1 MKRSISYLFLILACV
16 TTLPACAGLM
26 YSAEPMEARVVDAE
40 SKKSLEGVIVVA
52 HWELE
57 RGTVGGSVP
66 AGQLMVMEAVTNKTG
81 KFAFPGFG
89 PKPAVTSHLVHK
101 DPELILF
108 KSGYRYLVLT
118 NEYSGD
124 IKLRT
129 RAVRR
134 SEWNGKTIEL
144 KPFKGSLEEYEKHLA
159 FLKTSLGFAYNGEN
173 CEWKLVPRM
182 LVSQHR
188 EKLRLDKAGIFNTVR
203 SVDSVAGQKQCGSAK
218 EFFRDYLP

>member
-1 MKRSISYLFLILACV
+1 MKRSINYLFFILACV
-16 TTLPACAGLM
+16 VTLPACAGLM

-40 SKKSLEGVIVVA
+40 SNKPIEGVIVVA

-66 AGQLMVMEAVTNKTG
+66 AGQLMVMETITDSQG
-81 KFAFPGFG
+81 KFSFPGFG

-129 RAVRR
+129 RTVRR
-134 SEWNGKTIEL
+134 SDWNGKTVEM
-144 KPFKGSLEEYEKHLA
+144 KKFTGTPEEWFKMLERVIPPYEKSEDAKQSLMLKAILAEENSIPNSIERKHL
-159 FLKTSLGFAYNGEN
+159 FFDN
-173 CEWKLVPRM
+173 VVR
-182 LVSQHR
+182 
-188 EKLRLDKAGIFNTVR
+188 RLLQGR
-203 SVDSVAGQKQCGSAK
+203 
-218 EFFRDYLP
+218 